1 MTDPSPVVSKS
12 VEGGPADA
20 RSNRN
25 DWVLVLGATSRMAH
39 ATAGEFALRG
49 YRLLLAGRDEE
60 ELERCAADL
69 RIRHGREAATV
80 RFDALELDALPR
92 FWEEVERRTSGE
104 LLGVVSAVGV
114 LGDPARAAA
123 DAEYAAELLQANFV
137 GVASALTGLAPLIV
151 KRAGGFII
159 GITSVAGDRGR
170 QSNFVYGSAKGGLA
184 LWLQGLRNRLWSE
197 GVRVITV
204 KPGFVDTEMTFG
216 LPGLFLVADPTR
228 AGAAIVRA
236 LDGRRDVVYVPGFW
250 RYIMWII
257 RAVPEPIFKR
267 LRL

>member
-1 MTDPSPVVSKS
+1 
-12 VEGGPADA
+12 
-20 RSNRN
+20 
-25 DWVLVLGATSRMAH
+25 MAH

-60 ELERCAADL
+60 ELQRCAADL
-69 RIRHGREAATV
+69 WIRHGRETATV
-80 RFDALELDALPR
+80 RFDALELEAHPR
-92 FWEEVERRTSGE
+92 FLEEVERRTSGE
-104 LLGVVSAVGV
+104 LFGVVSAVGV

-123 DAEYAAELLQANFV
+123 DAEYAAELLRANFV
-137 GVASALTGLAPLIV
+137 GVASALTRLTPLID
-151 KRAGGFII
+151 RRGGGFIV

-184 LWLQGLRNRLWSE
+184 LWLQGLRNRLWPE

-216 LPGLFLVADPTR
+216 LPGLFLVADPAR

-267 LRL
+267 MRL